1 MCDVLIVGGGP
12 AGLMAADYLSK
23 LNYRI
28 TVVDQMPT
36 MGRKFLMAGKSG
48 LNLTKNEPFEKFL
61 NNFPDRSP
69 QLISALKNFT
79 PNDVQT
85 WATSLGINLFTGSTG
100 RVFPTHMKAS
110 PLLRTWL
117 SQLDKRGVTR
127 RHKMTA
133 ISLNNMSLLFD
144 TEKGQEQ
151 ISAKAILFAMGGAS
165 WRRLGSDA
173 RWLNWLTNVENEKFS
188 ASNVGLKINWS
199 NHIDKYFGEPVKAV
213 SLRSGR
219 VQSQGEIVITQSGIE
234 GGGIYSL
241 SQAIR
246 KGEEVFLDL
255 LPNWNEKQLID
266 ALKKPIRKASW
277 SNYLRKVLNLNNVKQ
292 ALLREFSSD
301 CFSKKQLSV
310 DLKLLRIKH
319 EGLDSIDKAISTA
332 GGVRFDQLDHNLMI
346 SKRPGI
352 FFAGEMLNWDA
363 PTGGYLITA
372 ALATGLWSA
381 KGIENSF
388 QGVLLISLLT
398 AGLS

>member
-28 TVVDQMPT
+28 TIVDQMPT

-48 LNLTKNEPFEKFL
+48 LNLTKNEPVEKFL
-61 NNFPDRSP
+61 SNFSESTP
-69 QLISALKNFT
+69 QLLSALENFT
-79 PNDVQT
+79 ADDVQT
-85 WATSLGINLFTGSTG
+85 WANSLGINLFTGSTG
-100 RVFPTHMKAS
+100 RVFPTQMKAS
-110 PLLRTWL
+110 PLLRAWL
-117 SQLDKRGVTR
+117 SRLDKRGVTR
-127 RHKMTA
+127 RHKMKA

-144 TEKGQEQ
+144 TENGKEE

-173 RWLNWLTNVENEKFS
+173 GWLKWLTNVKNEKFT
-188 ASNVGLKINWS
+188 ASNVGLKIDWS
-199 NHIDKYFGEPVKAV
+199 THVNKYFGEPVKAITL
-213 SLRSGR
+213 SSGKI
-219 VQSQGEIVITQSGIE
+219 QSKGEIVITQTGIE

-241 SQAIR
+241 SPAIR

-255 LPNWNEKQLID
+255 LPNWNEKQLND
-266 ALKKPIRKASW
+266 ALQKPLTKVSW
-277 SNYLRKVLNLNNVKQ
+277 SNHLRKVFNLNKVKQ
-292 ALLREFSSD
+292 ILLREFSSNS
-301 CFSKKQLSV
+301 FSKEQLLV
-310 DLKLLRIKH
+310 DLKYLRIKH
-319 EGLDSIDKAISTA
+319 EGFDEIDKAISTA
-332 GGVRFDQLDHNLMI
+332 GGVHFDQLDHNLML

-381 KGIENSF
+381 KGIEK
-388 QGVLLISLLT
+388 LLLGST
-398 AGLS
+398 F

>member
-23 LNYRI
+23 LNYNI
-28 TVVDQMPT
+28 TIVDQMPT

-61 NNFPDRSP
+61 NNFSETSP
-69 QLISALKNFT
+69 QLLSALENFT
-79 PNDVQT
+79 PDDVQT

-110 PLLRTWL
+110 PLLRAWL
-117 SQLDKRGVTR
+117 FQLDKRGVTR
-127 RHKMTA
+127 RHKMKA
-133 ISLNNMSLLFD
+133 ISLNNMSLLFK
-144 TEKGQEQ
+144 TENGEEE

-173 RWLNWLTNVENEKFS
+173 EWLKWLTDVKSEKFC

-199 NHIDKYFGEPVKAV
+199 KHLNKYFGEPVKAIT
-213 SLRSGR
+213 LRSGKIK
-219 VQSQGEIVITQSGIE
+219 SQGEIVITQTGIE

-241 SQAIR
+241 SPAIR

-255 LPNWNEKQLID
+255 LPNWNEDQLSH
-266 ALKKPIRKASW
+266 ALQKPLTKVSW
-277 SNYLRKVLNLNNVKQ
+277 SNHLRKVFNLNKVKQ
-292 ALLREFSSD
+292 TLLREFSSNS
-301 CFSKKQLSV
+301 FSKEQLLS
-310 DLKLLRIKH
+310 DLKSLRITH
-319 EGLDSIDKAISTA
+319 QGFEEIDKAISTA
-332 GGVRFDQLDHNLMI
+332 GGIHFDQLDHNLML
-346 SKRPGI
+346 SKKPGI

-363 PTGGYLITA
+363 PTGGYLISA

-381 KGIENSF
+381 KGIEK
-388 QGVLLISLLT
+388 LLLGNTFS
-398 AGLS
+398 

>member
-28 TVVDQMPT
+28 TIVDQMPT

-110 PLLRTWL
+110 QLLRTWL

-266 ALKKPIRKASW
+266 ALQKPIRKASW

-310 DLKLLRIKH
+310 DLKLLRIRH

-381 KGIENSF
+381 KGIEKF
-388 QGVLLISLLT
+388 
-398 AGLS
+398 LSEGTFN

>member
-199 NHIDKYFGEPVKAV
+199 HYIDKYFGEPVKAV

-266 ALKKPIRKASW
+266 ALQKPIRKASW

-301 CFSKKQLSV
+301 CFSQKQLSV

-381 KGIENSF
+381 KGIEK
-388 QGVLLISLLT
+388 LLSRST
-398 AGLS
+398 FN

>member
-199 NHIDKYFGEPVKAV
+199 HYIDKYFGEPVKAV

-266 ALKKPIRKASW
+266 ALHKPIRKASW

-310 DLKLLRIKH
+310 DLKLLRIRH

-381 KGIENSF
+381 KGIEK
-388 QGVLLISLLT
+388 LLSRST
-398 AGLS
+398 FN

>member
-28 TVVDQMPT
+28 TIVDQMPT

-199 NHIDKYFGEPVKAV
+199 HYIDKYFGEPVKAV

-266 ALKKPIRKASW
+266 ALQKPIRKASW

-319 EGLDSIDKAISTA
+319 EGLGGIDKAISTA

-381 KGIENSF
+381 KGIEK
-388 QGVLLISLLT
+388 LLSRST
-398 AGLS
+398 FN

>member
-23 LNYRI
+23 LNYSI
-28 TVVDQMPT
+28 TLVDQMPT

-61 NNFPDRSP
+61 NNFSESAP
-69 QLISALKNFT
+69 QLLSALENFT
-79 PNDVQT
+79 PDDVQD
-85 WATSLGINLFTGSTG
+85 WATSLGINLFTGSSG

-110 PLLRTWL
+110 PLLRAWL

-127 RHKMTA
+127 RHKMKA
-133 ISLNNMSLLFD
+133 ISLENMSLLF
-144 TEKGQEQ
+144 ESENGEEE

-173 RWLNWLTNVENEKFS
+173 EWLKWLTNVKNEKFS

-199 NHIDKYFGEPVKAV
+199 THVNKYFGEPVKAIT
-213 SLRSGR
+213 LRSGKIK
-219 VQSQGEIVITQSGIE
+219 SQGEIVITQTGIE

-241 SQAIR
+241 SPAIR

-255 LPNWNEKQLID
+255 LPNWNEKKLND
-266 ALKKPIRKASW
+266 ALQNSLTKASW
-277 SNYLRKVLNLNNVKQ
+277 SNYLRKVFKLNKVKQ
-292 ALLREFSSD
+292 TLLREFSSNS
-301 CFSKKQLSV
+301 FSKEQLLV
-310 DLKLLRIKH
+310 DLKCLRITH
-319 EGLDSIDKAISTA
+319 QGFDEMDKAISTA
-332 GGVRFDQLDHNLMI
+332 GGVHFDQLDHNLML
-346 SKRPGI
+346 SKKPGI

-381 KGIENSF
+381 KGIAK
-388 QGVLLISLLT
+388 LLSEST
-398 AGLS
+398 FT

>member
-69 QLISALKNFT
+69 QLISELKNFT
-79 PNDVQT
+79 PSDVQT

-151 ISAKAILFAMGGAS
+151 ISSKAILFAMGGAS

-173 RWLNWLTNVENEKFS
+173 RWLNWLTNVENKKFS

-199 NHIDKYFGEPVKAV
+199 HYIDKYFGEPVKAV

-266 ALKKPIRKASW
+266 ALQKPIRKASW

-310 DLKLLRIKH
+310 DLKLLRIRH

-381 KGIENSF
+381 KGIEK
-388 QGVLLISLLT
+388 LLSRST
-398 AGLS
+398 FN

>member
-173 RWLNWLTNVENEKFS
+173 RWLNWLTNVESEKFS

-199 NHIDKYFGEPVKAV
+199 HYIDKYFGEPVKAV

-255 LPNWNEKQLID
+255 LPNWSEKQLID

-381 KGIENSF
+381 KGIEK
-388 QGVLLISLLT
+388 LLSRST
-398 AGLS
+398 FN

>member
-79 PNDVQT
+79 PNDVQN
-85 WATSLGINLFTGSTG
+85 WATSMGINLFTGSTG

-199 NHIDKYFGEPVKAV
+199 NHIDKYFGKPVKAV

-234 GGGIYSL
+234 GGGVYSL

-266 ALKKPIRKASW
+266 ALQKPIRKASW

-310 DLKLLRIKH
+310 DLKLLRIRH

-381 KGIENSF
+381 KGIEK
-388 QGVLLISLLT
+388 LLST
-398 AGLS
+398 STFN

>member
-255 LPNWNEKQLID
+255 LPNWSEKQLID

-381 KGIENSF
+381 KGIEK
-388 QGVLLISLLT
+388 LLSRST
-398 AGLS
+398 FN

>member
-28 TVVDQMPT
+28 TIVDQMPT

-48 LNLTKNEPFEKFL
+48 LNLTKNEPVEKFL
-61 NNFPDRSP
+61 NNFSGSTP
-69 QLISALKNFT
+69 QLLSALKNFT
-79 PNDVQT
+79 PDDVQT

-100 RVFPTHMKAS
+100 RVFPTQMKAS
-110 PLLRTWL
+110 PLLRAWL
-117 SQLDKRGVTR
+117 SRLDTRGVTR
-127 RHKMTA
+127 RHKMKA
-133 ISLNNMSLLFD
+133 ISLNNMSLLFE
-144 TEKGQEQ
+144 TENGREE

-173 RWLNWLTNVENEKFS
+173 GWLKWLTNVKNEKFS

-199 NHIDKYFGEPVKAV
+199 THVNKYFGEPVKAITL
-213 SLRSGR
+213 SSGKI
-219 VQSQGEIVITQSGIE
+219 QSKGEIVITQTGIE

-241 SQAIR
+241 SPAIR

-255 LPNWNEKQLID
+255 LPNWNEKQINDTLQIS
-266 ALKKPIRKASW
+266 LTKSSW
-277 SNYLRKVLNLNNVKQ
+277 SNYLRKVFKLNKVKQ
-292 ALLREFSSD
+292 ILLREFSSNS
-301 CFSKKQLSV
+301 FSKEQLLV
-310 DLKLLRIKH
+310 DLKRLRITHKGFD
-319 EGLDSIDKAISTA
+319 EIDKAISTA
-332 GGVRFDQLDHNLMI
+332 GGVHFDQLNHNLML

-372 ALATGLWSA
+372 ALATGPWSA
-381 KGIENSF
+381 KGIEK
-388 QGVLLISLLT
+388 LLSGGT
-398 AGLS
+398 FS

>member
-1 MCDVLIVGGGP
+1 MFDVLIVGGGP

-28 TVVDQMPT
+28 TIVDQMPT

-48 LNLTKNEPFEKFL
+48 LNLTKNEPVEKFFT
-61 NNFPDRSP
+61 NFSESTP
-69 QLISALKNFT
+69 QLLSALENFT
-79 PNDVQT
+79 PDDVQT

-100 RVFPTHMKAS
+100 RVFPTQMKAS
-110 PLLRTWL
+110 PLLRAWL
-117 SQLDKRGVTR
+117 SRLDTRGVTR
-127 RHKMTA
+127 RHKMKA

-144 TEKGQEQ
+144 TENGKEE

-173 RWLNWLTNVENEKFS
+173 GWLKWLTNVKNEKFS

-199 NHIDKYFGEPVKAV
+199 THVNKYFGEPVKAITL
-213 SLRSGR
+213 SSGKI
-219 VQSQGEIVITQSGIE
+219 QSKGEIVITQTGIE

-241 SQAIR
+241 SPAIR

-255 LPNWNEKQLID
+255 LPNWNEDQLNH
-266 ALKKPIRKASW
+266 ALQKPLTKVSW
-277 SNYLRKVLNLNNVKQ
+277 SNHLRKVFNLNKVKQ
-292 ALLREFSSD
+292 TLLREFSSNS
-301 CFSKKQLSV
+301 FSKAQLLV
-310 DLKLLRIKH
+310 DLKSLRITH
-319 EGLDSIDKAISTA
+319 QGFEEIDKAISTA
-332 GGVRFDQLDHNLMI
+332 GGINFDQLDHNLML
-346 SKRPGI
+346 SKKPGI

-381 KGIENSF
+381 KGVEK
-388 QGVLLISLLT
+388 LLLGNT
-398 AGLS
+398 FN

>member
-28 TVVDQMPT
+28 TIVDQMPT

-151 ISAKAILFAMGGAS
+151 ISSKAILFAMGGAS

-255 LPNWNEKQLID
+255 LPNWNEQQLID
-266 ALKKPIRKASW
+266 ALQKPIRKASW

-381 KGIENSF
+381 KGIEK
-388 QGVLLISLLT
+388 LLSRST
-398 AGLS
+398 FN

>member
-61 NNFPDRSP
+61 KNFPDRSP

-100 RVFPTHMKAS
+100 RVFPIHMKAS

-199 NHIDKYFGEPVKAV
+199 NHIGKYFGEPVKAV

-255 LPNWNEKQLID
+255 LPNWNEQQLID
-266 ALKKPIRKASW
+266 ALQKPIRKASW

-381 KGIENSF
+381 KGIEK
-388 QGVLLISLLT
+388 LLSRST
-398 AGLS
+398 FN

>member
-23 LNYRI
+23 LNYNI
-28 TVVDQMPT
+28 TIVDQMPT

-61 NNFPDRSP
+61 NNFSGTSP
-69 QLISALKNFT
+69 QLLSALENFT
-79 PNDVQT
+79 PDDVQT

-110 PLLRTWL
+110 PLLRAWL
-117 SQLDKRGVTR
+117 FQLDKRGVTR
-127 RHKMTA
+127 RHKMKA
-133 ISLNNMSLLFD
+133 ISLNNMSLLFK
-144 TEKGQEQ
+144 TENGEEE

-173 RWLNWLTNVENEKFS
+173 GWLKWLTDVKSEKFC

-199 NHIDKYFGEPVKAV
+199 KHLNKYFGEPVKAIT
-213 SLRSGR
+213 LRSGKIK
-219 VQSQGEIVITQSGIE
+219 SQGEIVITQTGIE

-241 SQAIR
+241 SPAIR

-255 LPNWNEKQLID
+255 LPNWNEDQLIH
-266 ALKKPIRKASW
+266 ALQKPLTKVSW
-277 SNYLRKVLNLNNVKQ
+277 SNHLRKVFNLNKVKQ
-292 ALLREFSSD
+292 TLLREFSSNS
-301 CFSKKQLSV
+301 FSKEQLLG
-310 DLKLLRIKH
+310 DLKSLRIKH
-319 EGLDSIDKAISTA
+319 QGFEEIDKAISTA
-332 GGVRFDQLDHNLMI
+332 GGIHFDQLDHNLML
-346 SKRPGI
+346 SKKPGI

-381 KGIENSF
+381 KGIEK
-388 QGVLLISLLT
+388 LLLGNTFS
-398 AGLS
+398 

>member
-28 TVVDQMPT
+28 TIVDQMPT

-48 LNLTKNEPFEKFL
+48 LNLTKNEPVEKFL
-61 NNFPDRSP
+61 NNFSESTP
-69 QLISALKNFT
+69 QLLSALENFT
-79 PNDVQT
+79 PDDVQT

-100 RVFPTHMKAS
+100 RVFPTQMKAS
-110 PLLRTWL
+110 PLLRAWL
-117 SQLDKRGVTR
+117 SRLDTRGVTR
-127 RHKMTA
+127 RHKMKA
-133 ISLNNMSLLFD
+133 ISLNNMSLLFE
-144 TEKGQEQ
+144 TENGREE

-173 RWLNWLTNVENEKFS
+173 GWLKWLTNVKNEKFS

-199 NHIDKYFGEPVKAV
+199 THVNKYFGEPVKAITL
-213 SLRSGR
+213 SSGKI
-219 VQSQGEIVITQSGIE
+219 QSKGEIVITQTGIE

-241 SQAIR
+241 SPAIR

-255 LPNWNEKQLID
+255 LPNWNEKQLND
-266 ALKKPIRKASW
+266 TLQNSLTKSSW
-277 SNYLRKVLNLNNVKQ
+277 SNYLRKVFKLNKVKQ
-292 ALLREFSSD
+292 TLLREFSSNS
-301 CFSKKQLSV
+301 FSKEQLLV
-310 DLKLLRIKH
+310 DLKRLRITH
-319 EGLDSIDKAISTA
+319 NGFDEIDKAISTA
-332 GGVRFDQLDHNLMI
+332 GGVHFDQLNHNLML
-346 SKRPGI
+346 SKKPGI

-381 KGIENSF
+381 KGIEKF
-388 QGVLLISLLT
+388 LLGDT
-398 AGLS
+398 FN

>member
-23 LNYRI
+23 LNYNI
-28 TVVDQMPT
+28 TIVDQMPT

-48 LNLTKNEPFEKFL
+48 LNLTKNEPFEKFF
-61 NNFPDRSP
+61 NNFSETSP
-69 QLISALKNFT
+69 QLLSALENFT
-79 PNDVQT
+79 PDDVQT

-110 PLLRTWL
+110 PLLRAWL
-117 SQLDKRGVTR
+117 FQLDKRGVTR
-127 RHKMTA
+127 RHKMKA
-133 ISLNNMSLLFD
+133 ISLNNMSLLFK
-144 TEKGQEQ
+144 TENGEEE

-173 RWLNWLTNVENEKFS
+173 GWLKWLTDVKSEKFC

-199 NHIDKYFGEPVKAV
+199 KHLNKYFGEPVKAIT
-213 SLRSGR
+213 LRSGKIK
-219 VQSQGEIVITQSGIE
+219 SQGEIVITQTGIE

-241 SQAIR
+241 SPAIR

-255 LPNWNEKQLID
+255 LPNWNEDQLNH
-266 ALKKPIRKASW
+266 ALQKPLAKVSW
-277 SNYLRKVLNLNNVKQ
+277 SNHLRKVFNLNKVKQ
-292 ALLREFSSD
+292 TLLREFSSNS
-301 CFSKKQLSV
+301 FSKEQLLG
-310 DLKLLRIKH
+310 DLKSLRITH
-319 EGLDSIDKAISTA
+319 QGFEEIDKAISTA
-332 GGVRFDQLDHNLMI
+332 GGIHFDQLDHNLML
-346 SKRPGI
+346 SKKPGI

-381 KGIENSF
+381 KGIEK
-388 QGVLLISLLT
+388 LLLRNTFS
-398 AGLS
+398 

>member
-28 TVVDQMPT
+28 TIVDQMPT

-85 WATSLGINLFTGSTG
+85 WATSLGIKLFTGSTG
-100 RVFPTHMKAS
+100 RVFPKHMKAS

-127 RHKMTA
+127 RHKMKA

-173 RWLNWLTNVENEKFS
+173 KWLNWLTNVENEKFS

-266 ALKKPIRKASW
+266 ALQKPIRKASW

-381 KGIENSF
+381 KGIEK
-388 QGVLLISLLT
+388 LLSRST
-398 AGLS
+398 FN

>member
-23 LNYRI
+23 LNYNI
-28 TVVDQMPT
+28 TIVDQMPT

-61 NNFPDRSP
+61 NNFSETSP
-69 QLISALKNFT
+69 QLLSALENFT
-79 PNDVQT
+79 PDDVQT

-110 PLLRTWL
+110 PLLRAWL
-117 SQLDKRGVTR
+117 FQLDKRGVTR
-127 RHKMTA
+127 RHKMKA
-133 ISLNNMSLLFD
+133 ISLNNMSLLFK
-144 TEKGQEQ
+144 TENGEEE

-173 RWLNWLTNVENEKFS
+173 EWLKWLTDVKSEKFC

-199 NHIDKYFGEPVKAV
+199 KHLNKYFGEPVKAIT
-213 SLRSGR
+213 LRSGKIK
-219 VQSQGEIVITQSGIE
+219 SQGEIVITQTGIE

-241 SQAIR
+241 SPAIR

-255 LPNWNEKQLID
+255 LPNWNEDQLIH
-266 ALKKPIRKASW
+266 ALQKPLTKVSW
-277 SNYLRKVLNLNNVKQ
+277 SNHLRKVFNLNKVKQ
-292 ALLREFSSD
+292 TLLREFSSNS
-301 CFSKKQLSV
+301 FSKEQLLS
-310 DLKLLRIKH
+310 DLKSLRITH
-319 EGLDSIDKAISTA
+319 QGFEEIDKAISTA
-332 GGVRFDQLDHNLMI
+332 GGIHFDQLDHNLML
-346 SKRPGI
+346 SKKPGI

-363 PTGGYLITA
+363 PTGGYLISA

-381 KGIENSF
+381 KGIEK
-388 QGVLLISLLT
+388 LLLGNTFS
-398 AGLS
+398 

>member
-28 TVVDQMPT
+28 TIVDQMPT

-48 LNLTKNEPFEKFL
+48 LNLTKNEPFKKFL

-310 DLKLLRIKH
+310 DLKLLRIRH

-381 KGIENSF
+381 KGIEK
-388 QGVLLISLLT
+388 LLSRST
-398 AGLS
+398 FN

>member
-23 LNYRI
+23 LNYNI
-28 TVVDQMPT
+28 TIVDQMPT

-61 NNFPDRSP
+61 NNFSETSP
-69 QLISALKNFT
+69 QLLSALENFT
-79 PNDVQT
+79 PDDVQT

-110 PLLRTWL
+110 PLLRAWL
-117 SQLDKRGVTR
+117 FQLDKRGVTR
-127 RHKMTA
+127 RHKMKA
-133 ISLNNMSLLFD
+133 ISLNNMSLLFK
-144 TEKGQEQ
+144 TENGEEE

-173 RWLNWLTNVENEKFS
+173 GWLKWLTDVKSEKFC

-199 NHIDKYFGEPVKAV
+199 KHLNKYFGEPVKAIT
-213 SLRSGR
+213 LRSGKIK
-219 VQSQGEIVITQSGIE
+219 SQGEIVITQTGIE

-241 SQAIR
+241 SPAIR

-255 LPNWNEKQLID
+255 LPNWNEDQLNH
-266 ALKKPIRKASW
+266 ALQKPLAKISW
-277 SNYLRKVLNLNNVKQ
+277 SNHLRKVFNLNKVKQ
-292 ALLREFSSD
+292 TLLREFSSNS
-301 CFSKKQLSV
+301 FSKEQLLS
-310 DLKLLRIKH
+310 DLKSLRITH
-319 EGLDSIDKAISTA
+319 QGFEEIDKAISTA
-332 GGVRFDQLDHNLMI
+332 GGIHFDQLDHNLML
-346 SKRPGI
+346 SKKPGI

-363 PTGGYLITA
+363 PTGGYLISA

-381 KGIENSF
+381 KGIEK
-388 QGVLLISLLT
+388 LLLGNTFS
-398 AGLS
+398 

>member
-199 NHIDKYFGEPVKAV
+199 HYIDKYFGEPVKAV

-234 GGGIYSL
+234 GGGIYTL

-266 ALKKPIRKASW
+266 ALQKPIRKASW

-381 KGIENSF
+381 KGIEK
-388 QGVLLISLLT
+388 LLSRST
-398 AGLS
+398 FN

>member
-28 TVVDQMPT
+28 TIVDQMPT

-48 LNLTKNEPFEKFL
+48 LNLTKNEPVEKFFT
-61 NNFPDRSP
+61 NFSESTP
-69 QLISALKNFT
+69 QLLSALENFT
-79 PNDVQT
+79 PDDVQT

-100 RVFPTHMKAS
+100 RVFPTQMKAS
-110 PLLRTWL
+110 PLLRAWL
-117 SQLDKRGVTR
+117 SRLDTRGVTR
-127 RHKMTA
+127 RHKMKA
-133 ISLNNMSLLFD
+133 ISLNNMSLLFE
-144 TEKGQEQ
+144 TENGREE

-173 RWLNWLTNVENEKFS
+173 GWLKWLTNVKNEKFS

-199 NHIDKYFGEPVKAV
+199 THVNKYFGEPVKAITL
-213 SLRSGR
+213 SSGKI
-219 VQSQGEIVITQSGIE
+219 QSKGEIVITQTGIE

-241 SQAIR
+241 SPAIR

-255 LPNWNEKQLID
+255 LPNWNEKQLND
-266 ALKKPIRKASW
+266 TLQNSLTKSSW
-277 SNYLRKVLNLNNVKQ
+277 SNYLRKVFKLNKVKQ
-292 ALLREFSSD
+292 TLLREFSSNS
-301 CFSKKQLSV
+301 FSKEQLLV
-310 DLKLLRIKH
+310 DLKSLRIKH
-319 EGLDSIDKAISTA
+319 EGLDEIDKAISTA
-332 GGVRFDQLDHNLMI
+332 GGVYFDQLDHNLML

-372 ALATGLWSA
+372 ALATGLLSA
-381 KGIENSF
+381 KGIEKLLSGSSF
-388 QGVLLISLLT
+388 S
-398 AGLS
+398 

>member
-28 TVVDQMPT
+28 TIVDQMPT

-246 KGEEVFLDL
+246 KGEEIFLDL

-266 ALKKPIRKASW
+266 ALQKPIRKESW

-319 EGLDSIDKAISTA
+319 EGLGGIDKAISTA
-332 GGVRFDQLDHNLMI
+332 GGVRFDQLDHNLMM

-381 KGIENSF
+381 KGIEK
-388 QGVLLISLLT
+388 LLSRST
-398 AGLS
+398 FN

>member
-12 AGLMAADYLSK
+12 AGLMAADHLSK

-28 TVVDQMPT
+28 TIVDQMPT

-117 SQLDKRGVTR
+117 SQLDERGVTR

-381 KGIENSF
+381 KGIEK
-388 QGVLLISLLT
+388 LLSRST
-398 AGLS
+398 FN

>member
-28 TVVDQMPT
+28 TIVDQMPT

-48 LNLTKNEPFEKFL
+48 LNLTKNEPVEKFL
-61 NNFPDRSP
+61 NNFSESTP
-69 QLISALKNFT
+69 QLLSALENFT
-79 PNDVQT
+79 PDDVQT

-100 RVFPTHMKAS
+100 RVFPTQMKAS
-110 PLLRTWL
+110 PLLRAWL
-117 SQLDKRGVTR
+117 SRLDTRGVNR
-127 RHKMTA
+127 RHKMKA

-144 TEKGQEQ
+144 TENGKEE

-173 RWLNWLTNVENEKFS
+173 GWLKWLTNVKNEKFS

-199 NHIDKYFGEPVKAV
+199 THVNKYFGEPVKAITL
-213 SLRSGR
+213 SSGKI
-219 VQSQGEIVITQSGIE
+219 QSKGEIVITQTGIE

-241 SQAIR
+241 SPAIR

-255 LPNWNEKQLID
+255 LPNWNEKQLND
-266 ALKKPIRKASW
+266 ALQNSLTKASW
-277 SNYLRKVLNLNNVKQ
+277 SNYLRKVFKLNKVKQ
-292 ALLREFSSD
+292 TLLREFSSNS
-301 CFSKKQLSV
+301 FSKEQLLV
-310 DLKLLRIKH
+310 DLKSLRIKH
-319 EGLDSIDKAISTA
+319 EGLDEIDKAISTA
-332 GGVRFDQLDHNLMI
+332 GGVHFDQLDHNLML

-372 ALATGLWSA
+372 ALATGLLSA
-381 KGIENSF
+381 KGIEKLLSGSSF
-388 QGVLLISLLT
+388 S
-398 AGLS
+398 

>member
-28 TVVDQMPT
+28 IIVDQMPT

-48 LNLTKNEPFEKFL
+48 LNLTKNEPVEKFL
-61 NNFPDRSP
+61 NNFSESTP
-69 QLISALKNFT
+69 QLLSALENFT
-79 PNDVQT
+79 PDDVQT

-100 RVFPTHMKAS
+100 RVFPTQMKAS
-110 PLLRTWL
+110 PLLRAWL
-117 SQLDKRGVTR
+117 SRLDTRGVTR
-127 RHKMTA
+127 RHKMKA

-144 TEKGQEQ
+144 TENGKEE

-173 RWLNWLTNVENEKFS
+173 GWLKWLTNVKNEKFS

-199 NHIDKYFGEPVKAV
+199 THVNKYFGEPVKAITL
-213 SLRSGR
+213 SSGKI
-219 VQSQGEIVITQSGIE
+219 QSKGEIVITQTGIE

-241 SQAIR
+241 SPAIR

-255 LPNWNEKQLID
+255 IPNWNEKQLND
-266 ALKKPIRKASW
+266 TLQNSLTKSSW
-277 SNYLRKVLNLNNVKQ
+277 SNYLRKVFKLNKVKQ
-292 ALLREFSSD
+292 TLLREFSSNS
-301 CFSKKQLSV
+301 FSKEQLLV
-310 DLKLLRIKH
+310 DLKSLRIKH
-319 EGLDSIDKAISTA
+319 EGLDEIDKAISTA
-332 GGVRFDQLDHNLMI
+332 GGVHFDQLDHNLML

-372 ALATGLWSA
+372 ALATGLLSA
-381 KGIENSF
+381 KGIEKLLSGSSF
-388 QGVLLISLLT
+388 S
-398 AGLS
+398 

>member
-28 TVVDQMPT
+28 TIVDQMPT

-85 WATSLGINLFTGSTG
+85 WATSLGINLCTGSTG
-100 RVFPTHMKAS
+100 RGFPTHMKAS

-199 NHIDKYFGEPVKAV
+199 HHIDKYFGEPVKAV

-310 DLKLLRIKH
+310 DLKLLRIRH

-381 KGIENSF
+381 KGIEK
-388 QGVLLISLLT
+388 LLSRST
-398 AGLS
+398 FN

>member
-28 TVVDQMPT
+28 TIVDQMPT

-199 NHIDKYFGEPVKAV
+199 HHIDKYFGEPVKAV

-381 KGIENSF
+381 KGIEK
-388 QGVLLISLLT
+388 LLSRST
-398 AGLS
+398 FN

>member
-23 LNYRI
+23 RNYRI
-28 TVVDQMPT
+28 TIVDQMPT

-266 ALKKPIRKASW
+266 ALQKPIRKASW

-381 KGIENSF
+381 KGIEK
-388 QGVLLISLLT
+388 LLSRST
-398 AGLS
+398 FN

>member
-23 LNYRI
+23 LNYSI
-28 TVVDQMPT
+28 TLVDQMPT

-61 NNFPDRSP
+61 NNFSESTP
-69 QLISALKNFT
+69 QLLSALKNFT
-79 PNDVQT
+79 PDDVQT
-85 WATSLGINLFTGSTG
+85 WATSLGISLFTGSTG
-100 RVFPTHMKAS
+100 RVFPINMKAS
-110 PLLRTWL
+110 PLLRAWL
-117 SQLDKRGVTR
+117 SRLDKRGVTR
-127 RHKMTA
+127 RHKMKA
-133 ISLNNMSLLFD
+133 ISLNNMSLLFE
-144 TEKGQEQ
+144 TENGKEE

-165 WRRLGSDA
+165 LRRLGSDA
-173 RWLNWLTNVENEKFS
+173 RWLNWLPNVKNEKFS

-199 NHIDKYFGEPVKAV
+199 NHVDKYFGEPIKAI
-213 SLRSGR
+213 SLRSGKI
-219 VQSQGEIVITQSGIE
+219 QSQGEIVITQSGIE

-266 ALKKPIRKASW
+266 ALQKPIRKASW

-310 DLKLLRIKH
+310 DLKLLRIRH

-381 KGIENSF
+381 KGIEK
-388 QGVLLISLLT
+388 LLSRST
-398 AGLS
+398 FN

>member
-381 KGIENSF
+381 KGIEK
-388 QGVLLISLLT
+388 LLSRST
-398 AGLS
+398 FN

>member
-199 NHIDKYFGEPVKAV
+199 HHIDKYFGEPVKAV

-266 ALKKPIRKASW
+266 ALQKPIRKASW

-381 KGIENSF
+381 KGIEK
-388 QGVLLISLLT
+388 LLSRST
-398 AGLS
+398 FN

>member
-133 ISLNNMSLLFD
+133 ISLNNMSLLFN

-199 NHIDKYFGEPVKAV
+199 HYIDKYFGEPVKAV

-266 ALKKPIRKASW
+266 ALQKPIRKASW

-381 KGIENSF
+381 KGIEK
-388 QGVLLISLLT
+388 LLSRST
-398 AGLS
+398 FN